1 MRITRS
7 VRFFLLSV
15 AVLMPALAQAAA
27 TVTQLESIRDNNFKA
42 ATQLMMYVAL
52 EKAKERRLL
61 ADKAMTSID
70 GTIASI
76 GDPELAA
83 QWQAT
88 STALKTEVFV
98 KGEINQLTIYGWE
111 NATMAMT
118 AEVDRRMPRDIDRS
132 RKDLYELA
140 SRMQVMTMIYL
151 RNSADP
157 LGGSNYTGV
166 NSDKELSKLAT
177 DFTRQLGEVTRKNP
191 KLVAPLAK
199 VQSKWAFLSQR
210 ISDYKTNVPF
220 IVDLYGRQI
229 NDMLIALASEK

>member
-7 VRFFLLSV
+7 IRCFLLSV
-15 AVLMPALAQAAA
+15 AVSMPTLGQAAA
-27 TVTQLESIRDNNFKA
+27 TVSQLESIRDNNFKA
-42 ATQLMMYVAL
+42 ATQLMMYVTL
-52 EKAKERRLL
+52 EKAKERRQL
-61 ADKAMTSID
+61 ADKAIASVDSTV
-70 GTIASI
+70 ASI
-76 GDPELAA
+76 GDPELAT

-88 STALKTEVFV
+88 SAALKTDVFE
-98 KGEINQLTIYGWE
+98 KGEINQLTIYAWE
-111 NATMAMT
+111 NATMAMA

-140 SRMQVMTMIYL
+140 SRMQLMTMIYL

-191 KLVAPLAK
+191 KLQAPLSR

-229 NDMLIALASEK
+229 NDMLVTLASEK